1 MAAETMKDY
10 LVKIGWDV
18 DKEGFNKT
26 MGVVNSVSD
35 KLSGSAAGIAS
46 SFVKAGGIVA
56 DVLITVNETLLSVI
70 ETTALLDNETEELA
84 RRWWTS
90 EENARSFN
98 TALEVMGRTENDLLY
113 MTEEQFRRV
122 VDLNRLGRT
131 LEAPKELDTFLT
143 QVRGLNHEV
152 NRLKV
157 IFSYGT
163 RWVTYW
169 VSQFLGDDVEKFTT
183 KLRELGDY
191 IAKNLPAI
199 TKVIA
204 KFFET
209 FYRLGKAAVTVLA
222 TIGKSIVWV
231 VDLLDSQITRA
242 ILVVGVL
249 AKALLL
255 SPVTMFIGAL
265 LALLLLV
272 DDYMGWKEGK
282 DSYLDWSKYDES
294 IQNIA
299 NSFNELK
306 EAVAPIKEAFD
317 QAFSGLV
324 DWIDDL
330 DILQSVLDGIANT
343 LNIIVVAA
351 NDLKA
356 FGDVLSGEKSFSD
369 YMENDEGK
377 LWDSITNFFTNNGE
391 GYFGGRTGK
400 SWKEILF
407 GMANRNFDPYARGG
421 GFEGTGIGTQNN
433 TININGN
440 DSKGIADAVVDSLNK
455 YYPVRTPY

>member
-1 MAAETMKDY
+1 MKDY

-18 DKEGFNKT
+18 DKNGFNKT
-26 MGVVNSVSD
+26 MGIVNSVAN
-35 KLSGSAAGIAS
+35 KLSGKAAGIAS
-46 SFVKAGGIVA
+46 SFVRAGGIVA
-56 DVLITVNETLLSVI
+56 SALITVNTALLSVI
-70 ETTALLDNETEELA
+70 ETTAQLDNETEELA
-84 RRWWTS
+84 RKWWTS

-98 TALEVMGRTENDLLY
+98 TALEAMGRTENDLLY
-113 MTEEQFRRV
+113 MTKEQFQRV

-131 LEAPKELDTFLT
+131 LEAPKELDVFLT

-157 IFSYGT
+157 IFSYGA

-169 VSQFLGDDVEKFTT
+169 VSQFLGDDIAKFTT
-183 KLRELGDY
+183 KLREFGDY

-209 FYRLGKAAVTVLA
+209 FYKLGKAAIAALVA
-222 TIGKSIVWV
+222 IGKAIVWV

-255 SPVTMFIGAL
+255 SPVTLFIGAL
-265 LALLLLV
+265 LALLLII
-272 DDYMGWKEGK
+272 DDYIGWKNGK
-282 DSYLDWSKYDES
+282 DSYFDWSKFDEG
-294 IQNIA
+294 IQELSKSLND
-299 NSFNELK
+299 LK
-306 EAVAPIKEAFD
+306 EAAAPIKEAFD

-324 DWIDDL
+324 EWFDDL
-330 DILQSVLDGIANT
+330 DILQSLLDGIANSID
-343 LNIIVVAA
+343 IIVTGL

-369 YMENDEGK
+369 YMEKDQGK
-377 LWDSITNFFTNNGE
+377 LWRSISNFFTNNGD
-391 GYFGGRTGK
+391 GYLGGRTGK
-400 SWKEILF
+400 NWKEILF
-407 GMANRNFDPYARGG
+407 GMATGNYDTYAIVRGAANG
-421 GFEGTGIGTQNN
+421 IGAGIGTQNN
-433 TININGN
+433 NIYVT
-440 DSKGIADAVVDSLNK
+440 APDAQSAANAVIDSLNK
-455 YYPVRTPY
+455 NYPVRTPY

>member
-1 MAAETMKDY
+1 MKQY
-10 LVKIGWDV
+10 LVKIGWDI
-18 DKEGFNKT
+18 DKDGFSKT
-26 MGVVNSVSD
+26 MGVVNNVAN
-35 KLSGSAAGIAS
+35 KLSGSASGIAS

-70 ETTALLDNETEELA
+70 ETTAKLDNETEELS

-98 TALEVMGRTENDLLY
+98 TALKVMGESEKDLLY
-113 MTEEQFRRV
+113 MTEEQFQRV

-169 VSQFLGDDVEKFTT
+169 VSQFLGDDIAKFTA

-191 IAKNLPAI
+191 ITKNLPVI
-199 TKVIA
+199 TKVVA
-204 KFFET
+204 KFFEV
-209 FYRLGKAAVTVLA
+209 FYKLGKAAVTVLA
-222 TIGKSIVWV
+222 TIGKAIVWV

-255 SPVTMFIGAL
+255 NPVTMFIGAL
-265 LALLLLV
+265 LALLLVV
-272 DDYMGWKEGK
+272 DDYMTWQRGGE
-282 DSYLDWSKYDES
+282 SYLDWSKYDES
-294 IQNIA
+294 IQNIVG
-299 NSFNELK
+299 SFNELK

-317 QAFSGLV
+317 QAFSGLI

-330 DILQSVLDGIANT
+330 DILQSALDGIANA
-343 LNIIVVAA
+343 LNIIVVAV

-356 FGDVLSGEKSFSD
+356 FGDVLGGEKSFSD
-369 YMENDEGK
+369 YMENDQGK
-377 LWDSITNFFTNNGE
+377 LWDSFTNFFTNNGE

-407 GMANRNFDPYARGG
+407 GISNRNFDPYARGS
-421 GFEGTGIGTQNN
+421 GFEGIGIGTQNN
-433 TININGN
+433 NVYVTAP
-440 DSKGIADAVVDSLNK
+440 DAQSAAKAVVESLNK
-455 YYPVRTPY
+455 NYPVRTPY